1 MKNLLIQAIADSIKG
16 NSTLPALSDFGGQ
29 TLTFRQLGRKIAEIH
44 ILYKAIGLRQGDK
57 VALCAKNS
65 ASWAV
70 TFLATMTYGA
80 VPVPLL
86 HEFHPD
92 QIVHLTVHSEARLLF
107 TEKSIADNIDTER
120 LAGVEAVMLLDSYT
134 PVFSRVPE
142 LEPLVRKLPEAFA
155 RIYPEGFTPEDIR
168 YADPAMNSLALIN
181 YTSGSSGNPKGVM
194 LSYRN
199 IWSNVSF
206 GLANI
211 DFLHPGDNMLSM
223 LPLAHMYGLV
233 FELLFPLCLGCHITF
248 LGRVPSPKVL
258 LQAFAATRPKLVI
271 TVPLVIEKIVKS
283 RILPRLSTPAMRLL
297 LAIPGIRG
305 MIYSKVRDQLIQAL
319 GGNLRQLI
327 LGGAA
332 LSDEV
337 EALLRKIRFPFTIGY
352 GMTECAP
359 LITYEWWETQRPH
372 SCGRLCH
379 GMEARILSD
388 DYHNTP
394 GVLFVKGDN
403 VMMGYY
409 KNPESTEEAL
419 CPDGWLR
426 TGDVCTMDNDGYLYI
441 RGRDKNMIL
450 SSSGQNIYPE
460 EIEARSHRHTDGAT
474 RHSPP
479 ATAQQAPPRVF
490 TGQHPGVAPRRIRE
504 NTKALHPPLHLQVD
518 IPIHCFKKP
527 LGGISKLP
535 DSTERHYCMMESGY
549 YITPS
554 QNLIASICA
563 KSRFAHANRLPSW
576 G

>member
-107 TEKSIADNIDTER
+107 TEMSIADNIDTER

-233 FELLFPLCLGCHITF
+233 FELLFPLCRGCHITF

-271 TVPLVIEKIVKS
+271 TVPLVIENIVKS

-460 EIEARSHRHTDGAT
+460 EIEAKLNNLPLVAESVVVERDGRIVALVHPAYDLGRQEGLTDTQTEQRVTALLPQLNKLLPAYSRVSTLELHRDEFEKTPK
-474 RHSPP
+474 HSI
-479 ATAQQAPPRVF
+479 
-490 TGQHPGVAPRRIRE
+490 RRFIY
-504 NTKALHPPLHLQVD
+504 K
-518 IPIHCFKKP
+518 
-527 LGGISKLP
+527 
-535 DSTERHYCMMESGY
+535 
-549 YITPS
+549 
-554 QNLIASICA
+554 
-563 KSRFAHANRLPSW
+563 
-576 G
+576 